1 MNMYNF
7 ALAKN
12 IQISQAFKK
21 RVRNVLIKST
31 NKVREVQKNE

>member
-12 IQISQAFKK
+12 IQISQAFLL
-21 RVRNVLIKST
+21 RVGNVLIKST

>member
-1 MNMYNF
+1 MYNF

-21 RVRNVLIKST
+21 VRNVLIKST

>member
-1 MNMYNF
+1 MYNF

-21 RVRNVLIKST
+21 KVGNVLKKST
-31 NKVREVQKNE
+31 NKVREVQKK